1 MFLSRFP
8 VAVRLHFATIVAIGT
23 LIAWSLGAFV
33 IEAGRTEDM
42 RLAKLRTVVETA
54 VSIAADQDAKAR
66 AGAISTEAAKATTLA
81 ALKALRYDG
90 VEYVWVNDM
99 NARMIMHPIK
109 PALDGTDVS
118 TMADPNGF
126 HLFVAFADTVRK
138 DGSGMVNYLWPRP
151 GSDQP
156 VPKMSYVQG
165 FAPWGWVIGTGVYV
179 DDLAA
184 ERFHLG
190 VWLAGSTAI
199 AGVFLG
205 TLIWWLGRGVAR
217 PVRALTRATTDL
229 ADGKLDAAIP
239 GTDRKDEFGALAK
252 ALTVLRDISRDRVRL
267 EQLAEAERKAKDRRQ
282 AAIEE
287 HTQEFGTSASGVLA
301 MLAQAAEALTE
312 SARITAS
319 TAERTRKR
327 AAETTAGT
335 TEATSSLATVAA
347 AAEEMAASAA
357 EISRRVHQVTDAA
370 NEAVQSARQSD
381 STVQAL
387 VGAAGEIGTVVGLIS
402 DIAGQTNLLAL
413 NATIEAARAGEAG
426 RGFAVVASE
435 VKALAAQTHS
445 ATEEVI
451 GRISAIRTSTEQA
464 SEAIATMT
472 QAIGLVHEAAAD
484 IAVAIEQQGAAT
496 REIAGTVQSVTG
508 ATQTA
513 ATAMSDLTGIAEES
527 GVASRTVLEA
537 AEDIRAQASAMRAEV
552 DQFLEAARRAG
563 EDRRRYER
571 IPGRDTQVTIRAERG
586 AMSVEAR
593 IVDISFGGAMLT
605 ARLDLPPGTP
615 VIVDLGRGAK
625 VPARIARNTPRGSAV
640 AFRQDEASL
649 RLVEA
654 LLATLADK
662 TAA

>member
-8 VAVRLHFATIVAIGT
+8 VAVRLHFATFVAIGT

-33 IEAGRTEDM
+33 FEAHRTEDM

-54 VSIAADQDAKAR
+54 VSIASDQDAKAR
-66 AGAISTEAAKATTLA
+66 AGQISTDAAKTATLA

-99 NARMIMHPIK
+99 DARMIMHPIK

-138 DGSGMVNYLWPRP
+138 NGSGMVNYLWPRP
-151 GSDQP
+151 GSEQP

-165 FAPWGWVIGTGVYV
+165 FAPWGWVIGTGVYI

-184 ERFHLG
+184 ERFRLG
-190 VWLAGSTAI
+190 TWLAGSTAL
-199 AGVFLG
+199 AGLFLG
-205 TLIWWLGRGVAR
+205 ALIWLLGRGVAG
-217 PVRALTRATTDL
+217 PVRALTVVTTDL
-229 ADGKLDAAIP
+229 ADGRLDTEIP
-239 GTDRKDEFGALAK
+239 GANRKDEFGALAR
-252 ALTVLRDISRDRVRL
+252 ALTVLRDVSRDRVRL
-267 EQLAEAERKAKDRRQ
+267 EQNAELERKAKDRRQ
-282 AAIEE
+282 AAIEM

-301 MLAQAAEALTE
+301 MLANAAEALTE
-312 SARITAS
+312 SARTTAS
-319 TAERTRKR
+319 AAERTRLR
-327 AAETTAGT
+327 AAETTSGAA
-335 TEATSSLATVAA
+335 EATSSLATVAA

-357 EISRRVHQVTDAA
+357 EISRRVRQVTDAA
-370 NEAVQSARQSD
+370 NEAVQSAQQSD
-381 STVQAL
+381 ATVQAL
-387 VGAAGEIGTVVGLIS
+387 VGAAGEIGTVVGLIN
-402 DIAGQTNLLAL
+402 DIASQTNLLAL

-464 SEAIATMT
+464 SQAIGTMT
-472 QAIGLVHEAAAD
+472 QAIGLVHSAAAD

-496 REIAGTVQSVTG
+496 REIAGTVHTVTG

-513 ATAMSDLTGIAEES
+513 TTAMSELTGIAEES
-527 GVASRTVLEA
+527 GLASRTVLEA

-552 DQFLEAARRAG
+552 DHFLEAARAAG

-571 IPGRDTQVTIRAERG
+571 ISGRDTPVTIRTERG
-586 AMSVEAR
+586 AMSIETQV
-593 IVDISFGGAMLT
+593 VDISFGGAMLT
-605 ARLDLPPGTP
+605 ARLDLPPGTL
-615 VIVDLGRGAK
+615 VIVDLGRGAQA
-625 VPARIARNTPRGSAV
+625 PARIARNTPRGSAI
-640 AFRQDEASL
+640 AFRQDEATL
-649 RLVEA
+649 RVIEGLV
-654 LLATLADK
+654 ATLTDK
-662 TAA
+662 AA